1 MAGLAFDTDGGGGE
15 HVERGGAVQEAAA
28 TALLHAPNNVS
39 IYRTHSQQRVR
50 CTAEGESP
58 CSAIKRK
65 HVSQP
70 STVLVRFRQAQQA
83 SPHLALLCAPRAP
96 QWRPQ
101 AAFRSRPRSKR
112 RHGALAQ
119 APTVR
124 VHTTPRRSSTMYRVA
139 RVVGCMEVP
148 RVQPTNRLPV
158 ITPMCMKTGFYVH
171 EDGLLRRVGG
181 RAGGRSYP

>member
-1 MAGLAFDTDGGGGE
+1 MSSAALYRKPPRRPRSTHRTRYRSIGRTRSAACHMHGKGSHPAPRSDT
-15 HVERGGAVQEAAA
+15 
-28 TALLHAPNNVS
+28 TS
-39 IYRTHSQQRVR
+39 
-50 CTAEGESP
+50 
-58 CSAIKRK
+58 IKRK